1 MDCRDCMGE
10 SFPRDT
16 KSLVASVSAKRLAEP
31 EVVDSI
37 LDEIQEISDK
47 ARLLLGGRQAV
58 DRPRMIG
65 QLQVSHCL
73 GVPSGSF
80 CCDTLM
86 SV

>member
-1 MDCRDCMGE
+1 M
-10 SFPRDT
+10 
-16 KSLVASVSAKRLAEP
+16 
-31 EVVDSI
+31 VDSI